1 MGVLTD
7 PRPEHARTRG
17 LAFGHARYARTRRF
31 GKLGAASCLVV
42 QVTFFSALF
51 KARRSAGI
59 APRAGG
65 LRYRPRNGVRPE
77 SKGRTGGHVGRRQD
91 PGGAAREDQ
100 VESARVESARVETTR
115 VRTAKAGFTDL
126 VLVCRKCAKRQGVDR
141 KQLGRAVKRAF
152 RQGARGEGS
161 GKGAGKVRVLE
172 TGCLGPC
179 PKRMLTLA
187 TPDSLARRRVILVDP
202 ALDTIGPAA
211 LTLAAVV
218 PSPAAPIVVFT
229 ASETSP
235 AAPADGAGNG

>member
-1 MGVLTD
+1 M
-7 PRPEHARTRG
+7 
-17 LAFGHARYARTRRF
+17 
-31 GKLGAASCLVV
+31 
-42 QVTFFSALF
+42 
-51 KARRSAGI
+51 
-59 APRAGG
+59 
-65 LRYRPRNGVRPE
+65 RPE

-91 PGGAAREDQ
+91 PGGAVREDE
-100 VESARVESARVETTR
+100 VESDRVESARVETTK

-152 RQGARGEGS
+152 RQGAREAA

-202 ALDTIGPAA
+202 ALDAIGPAA

-218 PSPAAPIVVFT
+218 PPPAAPAVVFT
-229 ASETSP
+229 ASKTRP

>member
-17 LAFGHARYARTRRF
+17 LAPGHARYARTRRF

-100 VESARVESARVETTR
+100 VESDRVESARVETTK
-115 VRTAKAGFTDL
+115 VKTAKAGFTDL

-141 KQLGRAVKRAF
+141 KQLGRAIKRAF
-152 RQGARGEGS
+152 RQGARDAAA

-187 TPDSLARRRVILVDP
+187 TPESLARRRVILVDP

-218 PSPAAPIVVFT
+218 PSPAAPVVVFT

>member
-17 LAFGHARYARTRRF
+17 LAPGHARYARTRRF
-31 GKLGAASCLVV
+31 GKLGAASCLVA

-91 PGGAAREDQ
+91 PGGAVREDE
-100 VESARVESARVETTR
+100 VESDRVESARVETTK

-152 RQGARGEGS
+152 RQGARDAA

-202 ALDTIGPAA
+202 ALDAIGPAA

-218 PSPAAPIVVFT
+218 PPPAAPAVVFT
-229 ASETSP
+229 ASKTRP

>member
-7 PRPEHARTRG
+7 PRPEHARARG
-17 LAFGHARYARTRRF
+17 LAPGHARYARTRRF

-59 APRAGG
+59 APRAEG

-100 VESARVESARVETTR
+100 VESDRVESARVETTK

-152 RQGARGEGS
+152 RQEARDAA

-187 TPDSLARRRVILVDP
+187 TPESLARRRVILVDP
-202 ALDTIGPAA
+202 ALDAIGPAA

-218 PSPAAPIVVFT
+218 PPPAAPVVVFP
-229 ASETSP
+229 ASEASP
-235 AAPADGAGNG
+235 ANGAGNG

>member
-1 MGVLTD
+1 M
-7 PRPEHARTRG
+7 
-17 LAFGHARYARTRRF
+17 
-31 GKLGAASCLVV
+31 
-42 QVTFFSALF
+42 
-51 KARRSAGI
+51 
-59 APRAGG
+59 
-65 LRYRPRNGVRPE
+65 
-77 SKGRTGGHVGRRQD
+77 GRRQD

-100 VESARVESARVETTR
+100 VESDRVESDRVETTK
-115 VRTAKAGFTDL
+115 VKTAKAGFTDL

-152 RQGARGEGS
+152 REGARGDGS
-161 GKGAGKVRVLE
+161 GKGAGQGFGKVRVLE

-187 TPDSLARRRVILVDP
+187 TTDSLARRRVILVDP

-218 PSPAAPIVVFT
+218 PSPTASVVVFT
-229 ASETSP
+229 GSETSP

>member
-1 MGVLTD
+1 
-7 PRPEHARTRG
+7 
-17 LAFGHARYARTRRF
+17 
-31 GKLGAASCLVV
+31 
-42 QVTFFSALF
+42 
-51 KARRSAGI
+51 
-59 APRAGG
+59 
-65 LRYRPRNGVRPE
+65 
-77 SKGRTGGHVGRRQD
+77 VGRRQD

-100 VESARVESARVETTR
+100 VESDRVESDRVESARVETTK
-115 VRTAKAGFTDL
+115 VKTAKAGFTDL

-152 RQGARGEGS
+152 REGARGDGS
-161 GKGAGKVRVLE
+161 GKGAGQGFGKVRVLE

-187 TPDSLARRRVILVDP
+187 TTDSLARRRVILVDP

-218 PSPAAPIVVFT
+218 PSPTASVVVFT
-229 ASETSP
+229 GSETSP

>member
-59 APRAGG
+59 APQAGG

-91 PGGAAREDQ
+91 PGGVAREDQ
-100 VESARVESARVETTR
+100 VESARIESDRVETTK
-115 VRTAKAGFTDL
+115 VRTAKAGFSDL

-152 RQGARGEGS
+152 RQGARAA

-187 TPDSLARRRVILVDP
+187 TPESLARRRVILVDP
-202 ALDTIGPAA
+202 ALDAIGPAA

-218 PSPAAPIVVFT
+218 PSPAAPVVAFT
-229 ASETSP
+229 ASETGP

>member
-7 PRPEHARTRG
+7 PRPEPTRTRG
-17 LAFGHARYARTRRF
+17 LALGHARYARTRRF

-91 PGGAAREDQ
+91 PGGAAREDE
-100 VESARVESARVETTR
+100 VESDRVESARVEATK

-152 RQGARGEGS
+152 RQGARDAA
-161 GKGAGKVRVLE
+161 AGKVRVLE

-187 TPDSLARRRVILVDP
+187 TPESLARRRVILVDP
-202 ALDTIGPAA
+202 ALDAIGPAA
-211 LTLAAVV
+211 LTLAAAV
-218 PSPAAPIVVFT
+218 PPPAAPVVVFT

>member
-1 MGVLTD
+1 M
-7 PRPEHARTRG
+7 
-17 LAFGHARYARTRRF
+17 
-31 GKLGAASCLVV
+31 
-42 QVTFFSALF
+42 
-51 KARRSAGI
+51 
-59 APRAGG
+59 
-65 LRYRPRNGVRPE
+65 
-77 SKGRTGGHVGRRQD
+77 GRRQD

-100 VESARVESARVETTR
+100 VESDRVESARVETTK

-152 RQGARGEGS
+152 RQEARDAA

-202 ALDTIGPAA
+202 ALDAIGPAA

-218 PSPAAPIVVFT
+218 PSPAAPVVVFP

>member
-1 MGVLTD
+1 MNLVHT
-7 PRPEHARTRG
+7 RIRARI
-17 LAFGHARYARTRRF
+17 
-31 GKLGAASCLVV
+31 
-42 QVTFFSALF
+42 SAW
-51 KARRSAGI
+51 
-59 APRAGG
+59 
-65 LRYRPRNGVRPE
+65 
-77 SKGRTGGHVGRRQD
+77 
-91 PGGAAREDQ
+91 
-100 VESARVESARVETTR
+100 VETTR

-152 RQGARGEGS
+152 RQGARDAAGKGT

-187 TPDSLARRRVILVDP
+187 TPESLARRRVILVDP
-202 ALDTIGPAA
+202 ALDAIGPAA

-218 PSPAAPIVVFT
+218 PSPAAPVVAFT
-229 ASETSP
+229 ASETGP